1 MPERRP
7 VSIDPEDYPDVE
19 IDDPDNPEWTEE
31 DFARARP
38 LSELLPELHARLA
51 GGEPPSGVP
60 LRTVTLDVDA
70 AVVDAFQA
78 KGEDWRQRMREA
90 LARAVE
96 PETAD
101 A

>member
-7 VSIDPEDYPDVE
+7 VSIDTNDYPDVE
-19 IDDPDNPEWTEE
+19 IDDEDNPEWTEE

-38 LSELLPELHARLA
+38 LSELLPDLHARLA
-51 GGEPPSGVP
+51 GGEKPRAV
-60 LRTVTLDVDA
+60 RTVTLDLDA

-78 KGEDWRQRMREA
+78 RGEDWRERMRDA

-96 PETAD
+96 RVPEKA
-101 A
+101 